1 MSDTVKDA
9 VEDRLKGK
17 KSGRWRAFFAAV
29 VIAFMVAVTAYRLLR
44 SGNEQPNP

>member
-1 MSDTVKDA
+1 VSDTAKGA

-17 KSGRWRAFFAAV
+17 KSGRMRAFIAAV

-44 SGNEQPNP
+44 SGNERPNP